1 MEYPGSRANTGRSSV
16 NDGRTV
22 VHRDMLA
29 GDAHPMC
36 LKNTLSGALSTLY
49 LVFCSVMN

>member
-1 MEYPGSRANTGRSSV
+1 MEYPGSHANTGRSSV

-36 LKNTLSGALSTLY
+36 LKNTLSGASVLLSDELI
-49 LVFCSVMN
+49 SS